1 MRMSL
6 GSLMGRVRLVW
17 FFADGDSDASDVAL
31 EQPPALQLTTRLSNR
46 SWVRLVIAFSMD

>member
-1 MRMSL
+1 MSL

-46 SWVRLVIAFSMD
+46 SWVRPVIAFSMD